1 MEASWA
7 WFAIIVFLSWGI
19 LGIVQK
25 LATNLI
31 SSESVLVWSVVG
43 FMILQPILYSG
54 SPFAYPRRSLTWAVV
69 NGLTDGLGVWLLMA
83 AMRAGGKAS
92 IVLPIT
98 ALYPLFVALLS
109 PIVVH
114 ESVSALQG
122 LGVAFGTA
130 SIILLSSEPHGH

>member
-69 NGLTDGLGVWLLMA
+69 NGLTDVW
-83 AMRAGGKAS
+83 
-92 IVLPIT
+92 
-98 ALYPLFVALLS
+98 
-109 PIVVH
+109 
-114 ESVSALQG
+114 VSG
-122 LGVAFGTA
+122 C
-130 SIILLSSEPHGH
+130 

>member
-1 MEASWA
+1 
-7 WFAIIVFLSWGI
+7 
-19 LGIVQK
+19 
-25 LATNLI
+25 
-31 SSESVLVWSVVG
+31 
-43 FMILQPILYSG
+43 
-54 SPFAYPRRSLTWAVV
+54 
-69 NGLTDGLGVWLLMA
+69 MA